1 MAGSGE
7 KPRFS
12 LTARRKDAP
21 KGSKERVKLG
31 AGFAG
36 KYPGSFNFNMRDVE
50 AIKLKDG
57 TVIKLADYWLDLKD
71 WNEDGNGRGR
81 SAPSGGGSTGGGF
94 DSGGDSDIPF
104 RAPPRP
110 AKDIA

>member
-31 AGFAG
+31 AGFTG
-36 KYPGSFNFNMRDVE
+36 KYPGSFNFSMRDVE

-57 TVIKLADYWLDLKD
+57 TVIQLADYWLDLKD
-71 WNEDGNGRGR
+71 WLESDGRK
-81 SAPSGGGSTGGGF
+81 PSGGGSSGGGF
-94 DSGGDSDIPF
+94 SSDGDSEIPF
-104 RAPPRP
+104 RAPPRRE
-110 AKDIA
+110 KDIA

>member
-1 MAGSGE
+1 MAGNGE

-31 AGFAG
+31 AGFTG

-50 AIKLKDG
+50 AIKLKTG
-57 TVIKLADYWLDLKD
+57 QVITLADYWLDLTD
-71 WNEDGNGRGR
+71 WTERDGRK
-81 SAPSGGGSTGGGF
+81 PSGGGSSGGGF
-94 DSGGDSDIPF
+94 SSDGDSEIPF
-104 RAPPRP
+104 RAPPRAP
-110 AKDIA
+110 KDIA

>member
-1 MAGSGE
+1 MAGND

-21 KGSKERVKLG
+21 KGSKERVKLW

-36 KYPGSFNFNMRDVE
+36 KFPGSFNFSMRDVE
-50 AIKLKDG
+50 AIKLKTG
-57 TVIKLADYWLDLKD
+57 EVITLADYWLDLKD
-71 WNEDGNGRGR
+71 WDADGGGRGT
-81 SAPSGGGSTGGGF
+81 SSGGGSSGGF
-94 DSGGDSDIPF
+94 DSSGDSEIPF
-104 RAPPRP
+104 RAAPRT

>member
-1 MAGSGE
+1 MAGNGE

-21 KGSKERVKLG
+21 RGSKERVKLG

-57 TVIKLADYWLDLKD
+57 TLDLKD
-71 WNEDGNGRGR
+71 WNDSGERR
-81 SAPSGGGSTGGGF
+81 SSPDSSAGGGGYTGG
-94 DSGGDSDIPF
+94 DDDIPF
-104 RAPPRP
+104 
-110 AKDIA
+110 

>member
-1 MAGSGE
+1 MAGNGE

-31 AGFAG
+31 AGFTG

-71 WNEDGNGRGR
+71 WNEDGGGRGR
-81 SAPSGGGSTGGGF
+81 GDARGGGSGSGF
-94 DSGGDSDIPF
+94 DSSGDSEIPF
-104 RAPPRP
+104 
-110 AKDIA
+110 

>member
-1 MAGSGE
+1 MAGNGE

-21 KGSKERVKLG
+21 RGSKERVKLG

-71 WNEDGNGRGR
+71 WNDSGERR
-81 SAPSGGGSTGGGF
+81 SSPDSSAGGGGDTGG
-94 DSGGDSDIPF
+94 DDDIPF
-104 RAPPRP
+104 
-110 AKDIA
+110 

>member
-1 MAGSGE
+1 MAAGE

-36 KYPGSFNFNMRDVE
+36 KFPGSFNFNMRDVE
-50 AIKLKDG
+50 AIKLKTG
-57 TVIKLADYWLDLKD
+57 EVITLADYWLDLKD
-71 WNEDGNGRGR
+71 WLASDGRQ
-81 SAPSGGGSTGGGF
+81 SGGGSGSSGGF
-94 DSGGDSDIPF
+94 DSSGDSEIPF
-104 RAPPRP
+104 
-110 AKDIA
+110 